1 MAEQVGYANPY
12 RLQHLLGRARWD
24 EEQVCAEVRDYVV
37 EHLDDGAGILAVD
50 ETSFL
55 KRGEES
61 VGVGRQYCG
70 LTGQI
75 ENCQVGVFL
84 AYISSKGQSLIDRRL
99 YLPKTWT
106 RVRQRRKKANIPSK
120 VRFATKTGLAKE
132 MLHSA
137 IKAGIQPAWF
147 VADEVYSRDASKE
160 RWLEQTVRQPYVLTV
175 NKRQPTPINFKT
187 HYAQDLAD
195 TVPAEAWQRLS
206 SGAGTFVRAVL

>member
-1 MAEQVGYANPY
+1 MAEQVGDANPY
-12 RLQHLLGRARWD
+12 RLQHLLGRAIWD

-84 AYISSKGQSLIDRRL
+84 AYISSKGQSLLDRRL
-99 YLPKTWT
+99 YLPKSWT
-106 RVRQRRKKANIPSK
+106 TVSKRRKKAHIPRK
-120 VRFATKTGLAKE
+120 VRFATKTGVAKG
-132 MLHSA
+132 MLQSA
-137 IKAGIQPAWF
+137 IKAGIHPAWF
-147 VADEVYSRDASKE
+147 VADEVYSRDASFW
-160 RWLEQTVRQPYVLTV
+160 R
-175 NKRQPTPINFKT
+175 
-187 HYAQDLAD
+187 
-195 TVPAEAWQRLS
+195 
-206 SGAGTFVRAVL
+206 

>member
-1 MAEQVGYANPY
+1 
-12 RLQHLLGRARWD
+12 
-24 EEQVCAEVRDYVV
+24 V

-99 YLPKTWT
+99 YLPKSWT
-106 RVRQRRKKANIPSK
+106 TVSKRRKKAHIPRQ
-120 VRFATKTGLAKE
+120 VRFATKTRLAKG
-132 MLHSA
+132 MLQSA
-137 IKAGIQPAWF
+137 INAGIQPAWF
-147 VADEVYSRDASKE
+147 VADEVYSREAT
-160 RWLEQTVRQPYVLTV
+160 L
-175 NKRQPTPINFKT
+175 
-187 HYAQDLAD
+187 LAM
-195 TVPAEAWQRLS
+195 A
-206 SGAGTFVRAVL
+206 GAGGETALCAHCQ

>member
-1 MAEQVGYANPY
+1 M
-12 RLQHLLGRARWD
+12 
-24 EEQVCAEVRDYVV
+24 CAEVRDYVV

-99 YLPKTWT
+99 YLLLL
-106 RVRQRRKKANIPSK
+106 RS
-120 VRFATKTGLAKE
+120 GLA
-132 MLHSA
+132 LWLRSRRSVRSR
-137 IKAGIQPAWF
+137 PAQSCRTE
-147 VADEVYSRDASKE
+147 AMGLEVTISPLLVFSLNLALVFLAQTYILL
-160 RWLEQTVRQPYVLTV
+160 WLATIITA
-175 NKRQPTPINFKT
+175 N
-187 HYAQDLAD
+187 
-195 TVPAEAWQRLS
+195 VPKLPRNYLQL
-206 SGAGTFVRAVL
+206 